1 MDQEL
6 VDFQTTISTYNVYFM
21 REYLFYSVTKSTS
34 LGTVPSII
42 FDYYWRDLSK

>member
-1 MDQEL
+1 MDQKL

-34 LGTVPSII
+34 LGTVPSI
-42 FDYYWRDLSK
+42 FDYYWRGISK